1 VIGIDY
7 SSKMIEA
14 AKKMAS
20 YIRYYVQDTRELSF
34 DSGLFDY
41 ALFSFNGLMLLEI
54 SSLSGGENQRIKLSQ
69 ALKKGKT
76 KIFGLDEPSMGLG
89 RKEMIDLISVI
100 YENIENYGKTFI
112 VIEHNTEFLNLCQY
126 VNELVRDNRKVKV
139 IPGNA
144 GLTGHKLCVN
154 GMA

>member
-1 VIGIDY
+1 MALSKLGYDVIGIDY

-41 ALFSFNGLMLLEI
+41 ALFSFNGLMLLETYADRKKATLEI
-54 SSLSGGENQRIKLSQ
+54 SMV
-69 ALKKGKT
+69 LKYNGLLFFTTPFLDNKIEKKYWAEKT
-76 KIFGLDEPSMGLG
+76 RAF
-89 RKEMIDLISVI
+89 
-100 YENIENYGKTFI
+100 
-112 VIEHNTEFLNLCQY
+112 NTEFLNLCQY
-126 VNELVRDNRKVKV
+126 VNKLVRDNRKVKV

>member
-1 VIGIDY
+1 MSI
-7 SSKMIEA
+7 SK
-14 AKKMAS
+14 K
-20 YIRYYVQDTRELSF
+20 
-34 DSGLFDY
+34 FDY
-41 ALFSFNGLMLLEI
+41 TVQLLGKLGLGHLSLNQKI
-54 SSLSGGENQRIKLSQ
+54 SSLSGGENQRIRLSQ

-112 VIEHNTEFLNLCQY
+112 VIEHNTEFLNLYQY

-144 GLTGHKLCVN
+144 GLTQS
-154 GMA
+154 

>member
-1 VIGIDY
+1 MRGIDY

-41 ALFSFNGLMLLEI
+41 ALFSFNGLMLLETYADRKKATLEI
-54 SSLSGGENQRIKLSQ
+54 SRV
-69 ALKKGKT
+69 LKYNGLLFFTTPFLDNKIEKKYWAEKT
-76 KIFGLDEPSMGLG
+76 RAF
-89 RKEMIDLISVI
+89 
-100 YENIENYGKTFI
+100 
-112 VIEHNTEFLNLCQY
+112 NTEFLNLCQY

-139 IPGNA
+139 IPRNA
-144 GLTGHKLCVN
+144 GLTQS
-154 GMA
+154 